1 MDPSTYFKQFPKVS
15 RKKTTLK
22 AMAFFMDEYNHID
35 REMNI
40 IHVAGTNGKGS
51 TVKIISNILMKA
63 GYSVGMFISPHLI
76 RYNERIQ
83 VNNNNITDEEMIQL
97 IEEVQPKIDQY
108 NKIADENELSNVTW
122 FDALTIIALLYFYR
136 KNVDFVVLETG
147 IGGLFD
153 RTNIVENPIVSVI
166 TSIGFDHMKLLGST
180 LEDIAYQKA
189 GIIKKESETV
199 LFEQIP
205 SVNKVFID
213 KCKEEKNKLHILK
226 EKDIKDYSFNDEYQ
240 FFSYKSY
247 KNLKTNLKGKVQ
259 IKNSM
264 LAIEA
269 IEVIQKKGFKITKE
283 ALREG
288 LATVTNPGRME
299 TIYDNPKIIYDGAH
313 NIPAIENLLE
323 MINMYYPD
331 KDKTYVV
338 SILTRK
344 KYDTMIEILSQDK
357 NARFIFTSGNN
368 DEEFTSKEIL
378 YDCAKNVIPEE
389 KIEMMDLEKALRTVI
404 KEGQLTFVIGS
415 FHMYKLVRDI
425 LQKQ

>member
-1 MDPSTYFKQFPKVS
+1 M
-15 RKKTTLK
+15 
-22 AMAFFMDEYNHID
+22 
-35 REMNI
+35 
-40 IHVAGTNGKGS
+40 
-51 TVKIISNILMKA
+51 
-63 GYSVGMFISPHLI
+63 
-76 RYNERIQ
+76 
-83 VNNNNITDEEMIQL
+83 
-97 IEEVQPKIDQY
+97 
-108 NKIADENELSNVTW
+108 
-122 FDALTIIALLYFYR
+122 LT
-136 KNVDFVVLETG
+136 
-147 IGGLFD
+147 
-153 RTNIVENPIVSVI
+153 
-166 TSIGFDHMKLLGST
+166 
-180 LEDIAYQKA
+180 
-189 GIIKKESETV
+189 
-199 LFEQIP
+199 
-205 SVNKVFID
+205 
-213 KCKEEKNKLHILK
+213 

-240 FFSYKSY
+240 SFSYKSY

-269 IEVIQKKGFKITKE
+269 IEVIQKKGFKKTKK

-425 LQKQ
+425 LRKR